1 MSFYQS
7 AEENLRIIRSLME
20 RTTTYRSISVP
31 SAAWAGGLSVVA
43 LLINLAILA
52 LHHPFSPKDFLF
64 LWLGVLAVAASA
76 NTILLY
82 RDSLKTGCS
91 FPSPAMLS
99 ALQGMIPAF
108 FVAAVFTGIFTFQE
122 IYSKVPYHWDVLEVP
137 LWMVFY
143 GLALL
148 GTQHFAPRSIVI
160 MGWAF
165 LISALLLITLLP
177 TLFFFLAGKTP
188 SDPYEWLASALMASS
203 FGGFHLI
210 YSVAVHLSL
219 RNQGG
224 TP

>member
-1 MSFYQS
+1 
-7 AEENLRIIRSLME
+7 ME

-43 LLINLAILA
+43 LLINLTILS
-52 LHHPFSPKDFLF
+52 LHHLFSPKDFLF

-82 RDSLKTGCS
+82 RDSLRTGCS

-99 ALQGMIPAF
+99 ALRGMIPAF
-108 FVAAVFTGIFTFQE
+108 FAAGIFTGLFTFQE
-122 IYSKVPYHWDVLEVP
+122 IYSKVLYHWDVIEVP
-137 LWMVFY
+137 VWMLFY

-148 GTQHFAPRSIVI
+148 GTQYFAPRSIVI

-165 LISALLLITLLP
+165 LISALVLVTMLP
-177 TLFFFLAGKTP
+177 TLNFFLAGKNP
-188 SDPYEWLASALMASS
+188 SGPYEWLASVLMAST

-210 YSVAVHLSL
+210 YSVAVHISL
-219 RNQGG
+219 RRQGG